1 MDFGHTFEGLGDD
14 REDFEDVERQLNNA
28 KHYGVQ
34 DVDAADDDKDSL
46 LYSAGTGTLGNSSLN
61 FGFSVTKNNLS
72 LKAAQLNQQQ
82 QHLKAPLQNPIDL
95 NLSDLSDINL
105 APDQNDQTVENESPE
120 NTEIV
125 NNMFNL

>member
-1 MDFGHTFEGLGDD
+1 
-14 REDFEDVERQLNNA
+14 
-28 KHYGVQ
+28 
-34 DVDAADDDKDSL
+34 
-46 LYSAGTGTLGNSSLN
+46 
-61 FGFSVTKNNLS
+61 
-72 LKAAQLNQQQ
+72 
-82 QHLKAPLQNPIDL
+82 LKAPLQNPIDL